1 MRKINRSGNKTYH
14 DCQRNEHLYRSY
26 SLQFTSSY
34 LKCLLKIRKLLLLA
48 AVMTP
53 LLLISSSLSGQIKL
67 DLKSRI
73 NREANKRAN
82 KKADEAVKA
91 TFDKIEDGVKDAVTD
106 TDNSTTNTDKNTN
119 SSASNGNTGNNQAGA
134 ANAVPVA
141 EAAPTLAWNKYDF
154 VPGDQVIFED
164 NLEGE
169 ENGEFPSRWD
179 LIRGNVEIAK
189 LNGENV
195 IMLRAGE
202 PSIVPYLKD
211 PQKDYLPDV
220 FTIELDLY
228 YPGDGT
234 FDIYLYDRKNQKSG
248 SPTGYTSVEVQD
260 DQMNMGRGWIKNP
273 EPNLKKERWM
283 HIAIAYT
290 NGKLK
295 AYMDDTRLINIPHL
309 DFNPSGLT
317 LYTYHARNDNRYY
330 VKNVRIAK
338 GGVKY
343 YDRVMKDGKIIV
355 NGIRFDVGKST
366 LKPESMGAINEIY
379 NLMKENPDLKFSVEG
394 HTDSQGDD
402 AFNMKL
408 SQERAETVMNTLIKM
423 GIAADRLTAKG
434 WGESKPISNNASP
447 EDMANNRRVEFV
459 KTI

>member
-1 MRKINRSGNKTYH
+1 MK
-14 DCQRNEHLYRSY
+14 Y
-26 SLQFTSSY
+26 SLSITAFF
-34 LKCLLKIRKLLLLA
+34 LAFLLLSPD
-48 AVMTP
+48 V
-53 LLLISSSLSGQIKL
+53 SGQIKI
-67 DLKSRI
+67 DLKSKI
-73 NREANKRAN
+73 NREANRRAN
-82 KKADEAVKA
+82 RKTDKAVDKS
-91 TFDKIEDGVKDAVTD
+91 FDKLEEGINDALKKEDENKDDAG
-106 TDNSTTNTDKNTN
+106 KNTKN
-119 SSASNGNTGNNQAGA
+119 ATAKSDEGKEQGSKTAESGSENKNNA
-134 ANAVPVA
+134 PV
-141 EAAPTLAWNKYDF
+141 LAWNKYDF

-164 NLEGE
+164 NLERE

-179 LIRGNVEIAK
+179 LVRGTVEIAK
-189 LNGENV
+189 LDGENV
-195 IMLRAGE
+195 MMLRAGE
-202 PSIVPYLKD
+202 PSIVPYIKD

-220 FTIELDLY
+220 FTVELDLY

-248 SPTGYTSVEVQD
+248 SHTGYTSVEVQD

-273 EPNLKKERWM
+273 TPNLQKERWM
-283 HIAIAYT
+283 HIAIAST
-290 NGKLK
+290 NGNLK

-343 YDRVMKDGKIIV
+343 YDRVMQDGKIIV

-366 LKPESMGAINEIY
+366 LKPESMGAINEIF
-379 NLMKENPDLKFSVEG
+379 NLMKDNPDLKFSVEG

-408 SQERAETVMNTLIKM
+408 SKERAETVMNTLIKL
-423 GIAADRLTAKG
+423 GISASRLTAKG
-434 WGESKPISNNASP
+434 WGESKPIANNASP

-459 KTI
+459 KM

>member
-1 MRKINRSGNKTYH
+1 MRN
-14 DCQRNEHLYRSY
+14 
-26 SLQFTSSY
+26 
-34 LKCLLKIRKLLLLA
+34 
-48 AVMTP
+48 
-53 LLLISSSLSGQIKL
+53 LLIIAAFFSAFIFLSPDVSGQIKIN
-67 DLKSRI
+67 LKNKI
-73 NREANKRAN
+73 NREANRRAN
-82 KKADEAVKA
+82 NKTDKAVDKG
-91 TFDKIEDGVKDAVTD
+91 FDKLEEGIKDAVKKEDDKTD
-106 TDNSTTNTDKNTN
+106 EAGKSRNDVSANKDDNTAQDSKPAESGTDSKD
-119 SSASNGNTGNNQAGA
+119 
-134 ANAVPVA
+134 NAPS
-141 EAAPTLAWNKYDF
+141 LAWNKYDF

-179 LIRGNVEIAK
+179 LLRGTVEIAK

-195 IMLRAGE
+195 MMFRAGE
-202 PSIVPYLKD
+202 PSIVPYMKD

-248 SPTGYTSVEVQD
+248 SHTGYTSVEVQD

-273 EPNLKKERWM
+273 TPNLKKERWM

-290 NGKLK
+290 DGKLK

-343 YDRVMKDGKIIV
+343 YDRVMQDGKIIV

-379 NLMKENPDLKFSVEG
+379 NLLKENPDLKFSVEG

-408 SQERAETVMNTLIKM
+408 SQERAETVMNTLIKL

-434 WGESKPISNNASP
+434 WGESKPLSNNASP

-459 KTI
+459 KTS

>member
-1 MRKINRSGNKTYH
+1 M
-14 DCQRNEHLYRSY
+14 
-26 SLQFTSSY
+26 
-34 LKCLLKIRKLLLLA
+34 RKLLIITALILA
-48 AVMTP
+48 FISLAPAV
-53 LLLISSSLSGQIKL
+53 SGQIKI
-67 DLKSRI
+67 DLKSKI
-73 NREANKRAN
+73 NREANRRAN
-82 KKADEAVKA
+82 NKTNKAVDKS
-91 TFDKIEDGVKDAVTD
+91 FDKLEEGIGDAFKKEDKKEGEADKSANDSKT
-106 TDNSTTNTDKNTN
+106 TSDNSKEQGGKLTESGSDSKD
-119 SSASNGNTGNNQAGA
+119 
-134 ANAVPVA
+134 NAPS
-141 EAAPTLAWNKYDF
+141 LAWNKYDF

-179 LIRGNVEIAK
+179 LVSGTVEMAR
-189 LNGENV
+189 LDGENV
-195 IMLRAGE
+195 IMLREGA
-202 PSIVPYLKD
+202 PAIIPYLKD

-234 FDIYLYDRKNQKSG
+234 FDIYLYDRKNQKSN

-260 DQMNMGRGWIKNP
+260 DQMSMGRGWIKNP
-273 EPNLKKERWM
+273 DQNLKKERWM

-290 NGKLK
+290 DGKLK

-317 LYTYHARNDNRYY
+317 LYTYHAKNDNRYF

-343 YDRVMKDGKIIV
+343 YDRVMQDGKIIV

-379 NLMKENPDLKFSVEG
+379 TLMKENPDLKFSVEG

-408 SQERAETVMNTLIKM
+408 SQERAETVMNTLIKL
-423 GIAADRLTAKG
+423 GISGDRLAAKG

-459 KTI
+459 KM